1 MSFLSFSSLYRSAVL
16 LGLLL
21 RLVSPSTNC
30 LVCKLTCLDG
40 DMFVL
45 FGGSIGRR
53 SFHIV
58 RRAQELVPS
67 IITSSVEGDS
77 IPLQDLAPPTFTIQ
91 PPGDIA
97 HDLSHALSS
106 IGDTKDVEDI
116 KDENGPADLAN
127 EDASVL
133 SLRSSSILVRHIY
146 SPSVSRSG
154 SVTQS
159 DRPTDLLSGP
169 KAQDDA
175 QLIPIETTQS
185 GSRIRSNSFEA
196 RPQQDGAV
204 HRRNLSRNN
213 SSDSTTRQAM
223 SSMENIAPM
232 ENNGPMNPTIVLG
245 SSNPRRRLTIEEVAE
260 ESEVQVNEVVTFKA
274 LPESKWINPL
284 IIAEIS
290 LAIVIGAVV
299 ANIVFA

>member
-1 MSFLSFSSLYRSAVL
+1 MY
-16 LGLLL
+16 
-21 RLVSPSTNC
+21 
-30 LVCKLTCLDG
+30 LDG
-40 DMFVL
+40 DMFAQ

-53 SFHIV
+53 SSHIV

-97 HDLSHALSS
+97 HDLSHTLSS
-106 IGDTKDVEDI
+106 IGDTKDVEDV

-127 EDASVL
+127 EVASVL
-133 SLRSSSILVRHIY
+133 SLGSSSTLARYIY
-146 SPSVSRSG
+146 PPSVSRSG

-159 DRPTDLLSGP
+159 DRPTDLLAKP

-175 QLIPIETTQS
+175 QLIPIETTES
-185 GSRIRSNSFEA
+185 GSRMRSNSFEA
-196 RPQQDGAV
+196 RPQQDGTV

-232 ENNGPMNPTIVLG
+232 NPTVVLG

-260 ESEVQVNEVVTFKA
+260 EDEVQVNEVVTFKA

-284 IIAEIS
+284 IIAEVS
-290 LAIVIGAVV
+290 LVIIIGAVV
-299 ANIVFA
+299 TNIVFA